1 MGVITIVDIDYGH
14 IFGPFPIA
22 TTAMD
27 PTFAIG
33 LLTQDS
39 LHQGPM
45 LEVIKKPTTEVL
57 YDNGNRKSSK
67 L

>member
-39 LHQGPM
+39 VHQGPM
-45 LEVIKKPTTEVL
+45 LEVIKK
-57 YDNGNRKSSK
+57 NNM
-67 L
+67 